1 MKFFILHIS
10 SVLLVHD
17 VSGVV
22 TDTVSVME
30 GDSVTLHISV
40 KKTQQERI
48 KWYFNDTC
56 VAQINGDPSKICA
69 DNQSHDDKERFRDRL
84 KLDHQTGSLTIT
96 NIRTT
101 DSGLYEL
108 KIIDSSSDS
117 EETFSVSVRDV
128 PAAELEEVK
137 RKSVKEGESV
147 TLDPGVVKHPN
158 DVMMWYFNDTCIAEI
173 TGDLSKICTDDQC
186 EHADGRFRNRL
197 KVNHQTGSL
206 TITNTRT
213 TDAGLY
219 KLEINS
225 SSSSISRRHSSS
237 ISISSFKSFSVAVI
251 ESGQSVAV
259 ICAGVGVLLLVSAAV
274 NHTAGVINCHHN
286 KAKKAGQNEDDVEYS
301 CTNKA
306 EISVLT
312 VANESPPY
320 PAEAA
325 RATSPFLAI

>member
-10 SVLLVHD
+10 SVLLVH
-17 VSGVV
+17 
-22 TDTVSVME
+22 
-30 GDSVTLHISV
+30 
-40 KKTQQERI
+40 
-48 KWYFNDTC
+48 
-56 VAQINGDPSKICA
+56 AQINGDPSKICA
-69 DNQSHDDKERFRDRL
+69 DNQSHDDNERFRDRL

-101 DSGLYEL
+101 DAGVYQL
-108 KIIDSSSDS
+108 KIINSSSDS
-117 EETFSVSVRDV
+117 DETFSVSVRDV

-186 EHADGRFRNRL
+186 EHADGRFKNRL

-206 TITNTRT
+206 TIINTRT

-225 SSSSISRRHSSS
+225 SSSISRLHNGS

-274 NHTAGVINCHHN
+274 NHTAGVINCHRN
-286 KAKKAGQNEDDVEYS
+286 KAKKPGQNEHHVEYLS
-301 CTNKA
+301 TNKA
-306 EISVLT
+306 EISLLT
-312 VANESPPY
+312 VASESSPY
-320 PAEAA
+320 PAETA